1 MDTQNLDPQSQQHLA
16 TWRGFGKLLLWSVI
30 GIVIVLL
37 LLRLLVVTPTAVVA
51 G

>member
-1 MDTQNLDPQSQQHLA
+1 MDTKNLDPQSQQHLD

-30 GIVIVLL
+30 GIIFVLL
-37 LLRLLVVTPTAVVA
+37 LLRWLVVHPTTVA